1 MPEPARPPSARSLSS
16 EDLRLARQIEELY
29 GPTRWRWGE
38 WSGAR
43 ETSIAKAAATTP
55 RRQPPLPSIIART
68 LILASLAL
76 VALYAAFGDHAPVE
90 RALNESLKAVGFVRE
105 TPLGAPTAEFLL
117 ALETSRPGENVTSD
131 SAVVA
136 QFKTLLDD
144 IAPKCTE
151 DRFALAA
158 ATVAANQTLSAR
170 GLQDAALSLLA
181 QSNAMLSAQP
191 RSTWPLRCADTIN
204 RVAAGMSY

>member
-38 WSGAR
+38 WSGAK
-43 ETSIAKAAATTP
+43 ETSIARTAATTP
-55 RRQPPLPSIIART
+55 RQTSLSSIIART
-68 LILASLAL
+68 LALASLAL
-76 VALYAAFGDHAPVE
+76 VALYAAFGDHAPLE
-90 RALNESLKAVGFVRE
+90 RALTESLKTMGFVRE
-105 TPLGAPTAEFLL
+105 TPVGAPTAEFLL
-117 ALETSRPGENVTSD
+117 ALETSRPSENVTSD

-144 IAPKCTE
+144 MAPKCSE

-158 ATVAANQTLSAR
+158 ATVAANRTLSAR
-170 GLQDAALSLLA
+170 GVQGAALSLLA
-181 QSNAMLSAQP
+181 QSNAMVSAQP
-191 RSTWPLRCADTIN
+191 RSTWPLKCTDTIN